1 MSAGVPAAVVAP
13 QTGIS
18 RTVLEERITR
28 VRGWMAGQAIEA
40 LVIYGSPAVY
50 GSRTVTAG
58 YVRYLTG
65 WMTGS
70 LPAMIVLP
78 ITGTPTVVTMGPHD
92 TRLFRARA
100 GWFGEIVAAGGV
112 DRYVEVVAS
121 AIAGHARVAT
131 LGVAEMPGPHAR
143 SLERQL
149 ARCEVVA
156 AESAVDG
163 LRLHRHPE
171 EVAMHRMGARI
182 SDAMVATAMT
192 DAVIGGMTGPRLMAD
207 IEHAGRRLGAGTPS
221 TWLAIGENPVTTYMD
236 AAELANSIG
245 PSDRVQLGTS
255 LTFEGY
261 FAQTLRIGVR
271 GIPSRRI
278 RDYAQILVEIQDEA
292 LAVIRP
298 GAMLHEVVDAIEAGI
313 DAHCPYERDRDPFR
327 FQPCHGL
334 GLNYAEPGMARDLN
348 PRRDKALDA
357 DGVRIL
363 ENMVIEI
370 HPNFT
375 VPDLGHV
382 CAGDMALVTSTG
394 AEWISDFPRGLYEL

>member
-1 MSAGVPAAVVAP
+1 MSIAVPAAVALSP
-13 QTGIS
+13 AEIS
-18 RTVLEERITR
+18 RPVLEERIAR
-28 VRGWMAGQAIEA
+28 VRAWMADEAIEA
-40 LVIYGSPAVY
+40 LVIYGSPASR

-58 YVRYLTG
+58 YVRYFTG

-78 ITGTPTVVTMGPHD
+78 GAGTPTVVTMGPHD
-92 TRLFRARA
+92 TRLFGAQA

-112 DRYVEVVAS
+112 DRYVDVVAG

-131 LGVAEMPGPHAR
+131 LGVAEMPGPQAR
-143 SLERQL
+143 SLDDQL
-149 ARCEVVA
+149 ARCQVVA
-156 AESAVDG
+156 AEPAVDE
-163 LRLHRHPE
+163 LRLRRHPE
-171 EVAMHRMGARI
+171 EVAMHRIGARI
-182 SDAMVATAMT
+182 SDAMIATAMR
-192 DAVIGGMTGPRLMAD
+192 DAVTPGMSGPRLMAD
-207 IEHAGRRLGAGTPS
+207 VEHTGSRLGAGTPS
-221 TWLAIGENPVTTYMD
+221 TWLAIGENPVTTYME
-236 AAELANSIG
+236 AAELAGSIG
-245 PSDRVQLGTS
+245 PNDRLQLGTS
-255 LTFEGY
+255 LTYGGH

-271 GIPSRRI
+271 GTPARRM
-278 RDYAQILVEIQDEA
+278 REYAQILVDIQDAA

-334 GLNYAEPGMARDLN
+334 GLNYVEPGMARDLD
-348 PRRDKALDA
+348 PRRNKALDG
-357 DGVRIL
+357 DGVRML

-382 CAGDMALVTSTG
+382 CAGDMAVVTSTG
-394 AEWISDFPRGLYEL
+394 AEWLSEFPRGLYEL

>member
-1 MSAGVPAAVVAP
+1 MSGVPDAVAGP
-13 QTGIS
+13 PTGIS
-18 RTVLEERITR
+18 RTVLEERIAR
-28 VRGWMAGQAIEA
+28 VRAWMAGEAIEA

-58 YVRYLTG
+58 HVRYLTG

-78 ITGTPTVVTMGPHD
+78 TTGTPTVVTMGPHD
-92 TRLFRARA
+92 TRLFAARA

-112 DRYVEVVAS
+112 DRYVDVVSS

-131 LGVAEMPGPHAR
+131 LGVAEMPAPHAR

-149 ARCEVVA
+149 ERCQVVA
-156 AESAVDG
+156 AESAVDE

-171 EVAMHRMGARI
+171 EVAMHRIGARI
-182 SDAMVATAMT
+182 SDAMVATAMS
-192 DAVIGGMTGPRLMAD
+192 DAVIAGMTGPRLMAD
-207 IEHAGRRLGAGTPS
+207 VEHTGRLLGAGTPS
-221 TWLAIGENPVTTYMD
+221 TWLAIGERPVTTYME
-236 AAELANSIG
+236 AAELAGSIG
-245 PSDRVQLGTS
+245 PTDRVQLGTS
-255 LTFEGY
+255 LSYEGY

-271 GIPSRRI
+271 GTPGRRI
-278 RDYAQILVEIQDEA
+278 RDYAQILVEIQDDA
-292 LAVIRP
+292 LAAIRP

-348 PRRDKALDA
+348 PRRDKSLDG

-382 CAGDMALVTSTG
+382 CAGDMALVTSSG
-394 AEWISDFPRGLYEL
+394 AQWLSEIPRGLYEL